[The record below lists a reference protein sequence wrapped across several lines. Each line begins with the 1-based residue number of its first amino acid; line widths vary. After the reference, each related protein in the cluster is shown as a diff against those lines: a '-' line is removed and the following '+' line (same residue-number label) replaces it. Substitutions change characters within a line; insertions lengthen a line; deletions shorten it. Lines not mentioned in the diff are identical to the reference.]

1 MTEQNAHD
9 DERDTADLA
18 AGDTADLP
26 IDDATDLA
34 AADTARPQAP
44 AEQLTPAGRAVS
56 PSPSPTPT
64 FAATDRPARRAR
76 RLRWKPGITRPMMA
90 LSAASFALMVA
101 GVGGYVSAIPAV
113 VAGDKPGAVVIPLES
128 ALWLDGQM
136 REVQA
141 GSANSTRAVGPLTVE
156 GSKTD
161 AAAPDA
167 AAALGIGSSSGM
179 LGVASLTGASA
190 ASSVDSS
197 FTRAQQIAGASVASG
212 SGSASGSAAST
223 AARRRRARGL
233 REAAPR
239 PAPVRAVRATP
250 AVRAARRAMQAA
262 RARKAPAAPVPHLRL
277 PRPTAE
283 QEAAAYAVLVDHQA
297 RVNAYVVRLNNA
309 VAAFNN
315 DCMSTS
321 RPLRQSDYNEYAAI
335 DSQTLTDFLLLRNS
349 NAFADGSRWLE
360 QKGNLQR
367 AYIALDQYLTVIYD
381 AWGLNLEYENP
392 AEGVDRWMEPV
403 RADQDASGNSM
414 AAAHL
419 NETLASI
426 RLMSGLVDKG
436 GALASSGA
444 VQGMRLVRVADFS
457 APLSL
462 SDADRPSYVRRFVT
476 LFVSQGQGH
485 RGGTGRVE
493 HARNA
498 QGEHL
503 ALKLLSLPHRRDGET
518 EDDYERRVRASRAA
532 FEREYECHILL
543 SGLKGF
549 PRSVRPRAPLTG
561 CRASLWNG
569 LRASPWTACAGSW
582 PSTAAAA

>member
-1 MTEQNAHD
+1 MAEQNAHD

-18 AGDTADLP
+18 AGDTADLA

-34 AADTARPQAP
+34 AADTACPQAP

-113 VAGDKPGAVVIPLES
+113 VAGDKPGTVVIPLES

-141 GSANSTRAVGPLTVE
+141 GPANSTRAVGPLTVE

-197 FTRAQQIAGASVASG
+197 FTRAQQIAGASAASGFGSASDSAASGGSSQAGSGSAGSGGSASG
-212 SGSASGSAAST
+212 SGSGLGNSGGSGSASDDASGSGSGSESAGGSGSA
-223 AARRRRARGL
+223 
-233 REAAPR
+233 
-239 PAPVRAVRATP
+239 PAPAG
-250 AVRAARRAMQAA
+250 
-262 RARKAPAAPVPHLRL
+262 
-277 PRPTAE
+277 PTAE
-283 QEAAAYAVLVDHQA
+283 QEAAAYAVLVNHQA
-297 RVNAYVVRLNNA
+297 RVNDYVARVNNA

-321 RPLRQSDYNEYAAI
+321 LSLRQSDYSECADI
-335 DSQTLTDFLLLRNS
+335 DGRTLTDFLLLRNS
-349 NAFADGSRWLE
+349 SAFAEGSRWQE
-360 QKGNLQR
+360 QKGNLQQ
-367 AYIALDQYLTVIYD
+367 AYIALDRYLTVIYS
-381 AWGLNLEYENP
+381 AWQLNLEYENP

-403 RADQDASGNSM
+403 RADQDAFGNSM
-414 AAAHL
+414 AAAQL

-426 RLMSGLVDKG
+426 RL
-436 GALASSGA
+436 
-444 VQGMRLVRVADFS
+444 
-457 APLSL
+457 
-462 SDADRPSYVRRFVT
+462 
-476 LFVSQGQGH
+476 
-485 RGGTGRVE
+485 
-493 HARNA
+493 
-498 QGEHL
+498 
-503 ALKLLSLPHRRDGET
+503 
-518 EDDYERRVRASRAA
+518 
-532 FEREYECHILL
+532 
-543 SGLKGF
+543 
-549 PRSVRPRAPLTG
+549 
-561 CRASLWNG
+561 
-569 LRASPWTACAGSW
+569 
-582 PSTAAAA
+582 

>member
-1 MTEQNAHD
+1 MAEQNAHD

-18 AGDTADLP
+18 AGD
-26 IDDATDLA
+26 ATDLA
-34 AADTARPQAP
+34 TADAARSQAP
-44 AEQLTPAGRAVS
+44 AGQLTPAGRAVS
-56 PSPSPTPT
+56 PSPSPTPA

-141 GSANSTRAVGPLTVE
+141 GPANSTRAVGPLTVE

-197 FTRAQQIAGASVASG
+197 FTRAQQIAGASAASG
-212 SGSASGSAAST
+212 SGSASDSAASGGSSQ
-223 AARRRRARGL
+223 AGSGSAGSGSASGSGSGSGGSGSGGSGSASDDAGGSGSGS
-233 REAAPR
+233 ENAGGSGSV
-239 PAPVRAVRATP
+239 PAPAGP
-250 AVRAARRAMQAA
+250 M
-262 RARKAPAAPVPHLRL
+262 
-277 PRPTAE
+277 AE

-321 RPLRQSDYNEYAAI
+321 RPLRQSDYNECAAI

-426 RLMSGLVDKG
+426 
-436 GALASSGA
+436 
-444 VQGMRLVRVADFS
+444 
-457 APLSL
+457 SL
-462 SDADRPSYVRRFVT
+462 
-476 LFVSQGQGH
+476 
-485 RGGTGRVE
+485 
-493 HARNA
+493 
-498 QGEHL
+498 
-503 ALKLLSLPHRRDGET
+503 
-518 EDDYERRVRASRAA
+518 
-532 FEREYECHILL
+532 
-543 SGLKGF
+543 
-549 PRSVRPRAPLTG
+549 
-561 CRASLWNG
+561 
-569 LRASPWTACAGSW
+569 
-582 PSTAAAA
+582 

>member
-1 MTEQNAHD
+1 MAEQNAHD

-18 AGDTADLP
+18 TNDAADLAAGDATDLVTEDTADLAIDDTSDSAVDDASDPTAGDTADL
-26 IDDATDLA
+26 A
-34 AADTARPQAP
+34 AADVARSQAP
-44 AEQLTPAGRAVS
+44 AERPTPNGRAVS

-141 GSANSTRAVGPLTVE
+141 GPANSTRAVGPLTVE

-179 LGVASLTGASA
+179 LGVASLTGAST

-197 FTRAQQIAGASVASG
+197 FTRAQQIAGASAASG
-212 SGSASGSAAST
+212 SGSASGSAAS
-223 AARRRRARGL
+223 ASGSGSGSGNSGSGGSGGASGDASGS
-233 REAAPR
+233 ESGSGNAGGSGS
-239 PAPVRAVRATP
+239 
-250 AVRAARRAMQAA
+250 
-262 RARKAPAAPVPHLRL
+262 APAG
-277 PRPTAE
+277 PTAE
-283 QEAAAYAVLVDHQA
+283 LEAAAYAVLVDHQA
-297 RVNAYVVRLNNA
+297 RVNDYVARLNNA

-321 RPLRQSDYNEYAAI
+321 RSLRQSDYNECAAI

-349 NAFADGSRWLE
+349 SAFADGSRWLE

-367 AYIALDQYLTVIYD
+367 AYIALDQYLSVIYD
-381 AWGLNLEYENP
+381 AWGLNLAYENP

-403 RADQDASGNSM
+403 RADQDAFGNSI
-414 AAAHL
+414 AAARL

-426 RLMSGLVDKG
+426 RL
-436 GALASSGA
+436 
-444 VQGMRLVRVADFS
+444 
-457 APLSL
+457 
-462 SDADRPSYVRRFVT
+462 
-476 LFVSQGQGH
+476 
-485 RGGTGRVE
+485 
-493 HARNA
+493 
-498 QGEHL
+498 
-503 ALKLLSLPHRRDGET
+503 
-518 EDDYERRVRASRAA
+518 
-532 FEREYECHILL
+532 
-543 SGLKGF
+543 
-549 PRSVRPRAPLTG
+549 
-561 CRASLWNG
+561 
-569 LRASPWTACAGSW
+569 
-582 PSTAAAA
+582 

>member
-18 AGDTADLP
+18 TNDAADLAAGDATDLVTDDTADLA
-26 IDDATDLA
+26 IDDTSDSAVDDTSDLA
-34 AADTARPQAP
+34 AGDAADLATADAARSQAP

-90 LSAASFALMVA
+90 LSAASFALMIA

-113 VAGDKPGAVVIPLES
+113 FAGDRPSAVVIPLES

-141 GSANSTRAVGPLTVE
+141 GPANSTRAVGPLTVE

-167 AAALGIGSSSGM
+167 AAALGLGSSSGM
-179 LGVASLTGASA
+179 LDVASLTGASA

-197 FTRAQQIAGASVASG
+197 FTRAQQIAGASAASG
-212 SGSASGSAAST
+212 SGSASGSAAS
-223 AARRRRARGL
+223 GGSS
-233 REAAPR
+233 
-239 PAPVRAVRATP
+239 
-250 AVRAARRAMQAA
+250 QAGSGSA
-262 RARKAPAAPVPHLRL
+262 GSGSASGSGSGGSGGASGDAGGSGSGSESAGGSDSGSASAPAG
-277 PRPTAE
+277 PTAE

-297 RVNAYVVRLNNA
+297 RVNDYVARLNNA

-321 RPLRQSDYNEYAAI
+321 RPLRQGDYNECAAI

-349 NAFADGSRWLE
+349 DAFADGSRWLE

-367 AYIALDQYLTVIYD
+367 AYIALDQYLSVIYD

-426 RLMSGLVDKG
+426 RL
-436 GALASSGA
+436 
-444 VQGMRLVRVADFS
+444 
-457 APLSL
+457 
-462 SDADRPSYVRRFVT
+462 
-476 LFVSQGQGH
+476 
-485 RGGTGRVE
+485 
-493 HARNA
+493 
-498 QGEHL
+498 
-503 ALKLLSLPHRRDGET
+503 
-518 EDDYERRVRASRAA
+518 
-532 FEREYECHILL
+532 
-543 SGLKGF
+543 
-549 PRSVRPRAPLTG
+549 
-561 CRASLWNG
+561 
-569 LRASPWTACAGSW
+569 
-582 PSTAAAA
+582 

>member
-1 MTEQNAHD
+1 MPEQNAHD

-18 AGDTADLP
+18 AGDTADLA

-44 AEQLTPAGRAVS
+44 AERLMPAGRAVS

-113 VAGDKPGAVVIPLES
+113 VAGDKPSAVVIPLES

-141 GSANSTRAVGPLTVE
+141 GPVSSTRAVGPLTIE

-167 AAALGIGSSSGM
+167 AAALGLGSSSGM

-197 FTRAQQIAGASVASG
+197 FTRAQQIAGASAASG
-212 SGSASGSAAST
+212 SGSASGSAASGGSSQ
-223 AARRRRARGL
+223 AGSGSAGSGGSASGSGSGL
-233 REAAPR
+233 GNSGGSGSASDDAGGSGSGSENAGGSGSA
-239 PAPVRAVRATP
+239 PAPAG
-250 AVRAARRAMQAA
+250 
-262 RARKAPAAPVPHLRL
+262 
-277 PRPTAE
+277 PTAE
-283 QEAAAYAVLVDHQA
+283 QEAAAYTVLVDHQA
-297 RVNAYVVRLNNA
+297 RVNAYVARVNNA
-309 VAAFNN
+309 VTAFNN

-321 RPLRQSDYNEYAAI
+321 RPLRQSDYNECAAI

-367 AYIALDQYLTVIYD
+367 AYIALDQYLSVIYD
-381 AWGLNLEYENP
+381 AWGLNLAYENP

-403 RADQDASGNSM
+403 RADQDASGNSI
-414 AAAHL
+414 AAARL

-426 RLMSGLVDKG
+426 RL
-436 GALASSGA
+436 
-444 VQGMRLVRVADFS
+444 
-457 APLSL
+457 
-462 SDADRPSYVRRFVT
+462 
-476 LFVSQGQGH
+476 
-485 RGGTGRVE
+485 
-493 HARNA
+493 
-498 QGEHL
+498 
-503 ALKLLSLPHRRDGET
+503 
-518 EDDYERRVRASRAA
+518 
-532 FEREYECHILL
+532 
-543 SGLKGF
+543 
-549 PRSVRPRAPLTG
+549 
-561 CRASLWNG
+561 
-569 LRASPWTACAGSW
+569 
-582 PSTAAAA
+582 

>member
-1 MTEQNAHD
+1 MTERNARD
-9 DERDTADLA
+9 DERDTANLA
-18 AGDTADLP
+18 AGDTADLA
-26 IDDATDLA
+26 IDDTSDLAVDDTSDLAAGDAADLA
-34 AADTARPQAP
+34 AADAARSQAP
-44 AEQLTPAGRAVS
+44 AGQLTPAGRAVS
-56 PSPSPTPT
+56 PSSSPTPT

-113 VAGDKPGAVVIPLES
+113 VAGDKPSTVVIPLES

-141 GSANSTRAVGPLTVE
+141 GPVSSTRAVGPLTIE

-197 FTRAQQIAGASVASG
+197 FTRAQQIAGVSAASG
-212 SGSASGSAAST
+212 SGSASGSAASGGSSQ
-223 AARRRRARGL
+223 AGSGSAGSGSASGSGSGSGGSGSGGSGSASDDAGGSGSGS
-233 REAAPR
+233 ENAGGSGSA
-239 PAPVRAVRATP
+239 PAPAG
-250 AVRAARRAMQAA
+250 
-262 RARKAPAAPVPHLRL
+262 
-277 PRPTAE
+277 PTAE

-321 RPLRQSDYNEYAAI
+321 RPLRQSDYNECAAI

-426 RLMSGLVDKG
+426 
-436 GALASSGA
+436 
-444 VQGMRLVRVADFS
+444 
-457 APLSL
+457 SL
-462 SDADRPSYVRRFVT
+462 
-476 LFVSQGQGH
+476 
-485 RGGTGRVE
+485 
-493 HARNA
+493 
-498 QGEHL
+498 
-503 ALKLLSLPHRRDGET
+503 
-518 EDDYERRVRASRAA
+518 
-532 FEREYECHILL
+532 
-543 SGLKGF
+543 
-549 PRSVRPRAPLTG
+549 
-561 CRASLWNG
+561 
-569 LRASPWTACAGSW
+569 
-582 PSTAAAA
+582 

>member
-1 MTEQNAHD
+1 MAEQNAHD
-9 DERDTADLA
+9 DERDTADLV
-18 AGDTADLP
+18 AGDTADLA
-26 IDDATDLA
+26 IDGATDLA
-34 AADTARPQAP
+34 VADTARPQAP
-44 AEQLTPAGRAVS
+44 AEQLTPAGSAVS
-56 PSPSPTPT
+56 PSSSPTPT

-141 GSANSTRAVGPLTVE
+141 GPANSTRAVGPLTVE

-197 FTRAQQIAGASVASG
+197 FTRAQQIAGASAASG
-212 SGSASGSAAST
+212 SGSASGFAASGGSSQ
-223 AARRRRARGL
+223 AGSGPAGGGSASGSGSGSGNSGGSGGASGDASGSGSGS
-233 REAAPR
+233 ESAGGSDSA
-239 PAPVRAVRATP
+239 PAPAG
-250 AVRAARRAMQAA
+250 
-262 RARKAPAAPVPHLRL
+262 
-277 PRPTAE
+277 PTAE

-321 RPLRQSDYNEYAAI
+321 RPLRQGDYNECAAI

-349 NAFADGSRWLE
+349 DAFADGSRWLE

-367 AYIALDQYLTVIYD
+367 AYIALDQYLSVIYD
-381 AWGLNLEYENP
+381 AWGLNLAYENP

-426 RLMSGLVDKG
+426 RL
-436 GALASSGA
+436 
-444 VQGMRLVRVADFS
+444 
-457 APLSL
+457 
-462 SDADRPSYVRRFVT
+462 
-476 LFVSQGQGH
+476 
-485 RGGTGRVE
+485 
-493 HARNA
+493 
-498 QGEHL
+498 
-503 ALKLLSLPHRRDGET
+503 
-518 EDDYERRVRASRAA
+518 
-532 FEREYECHILL
+532 
-543 SGLKGF
+543 
-549 PRSVRPRAPLTG
+549 
-561 CRASLWNG
+561 
-569 LRASPWTACAGSW
+569 
-582 PSTAAAA
+582 

>member
-1 MTEQNAHD
+1 MAEQNAHD

-18 AGDTADLP
+18 AGDATDLVTDDTADLA
-26 IDDATDLA
+26 IDDTSDSAVDDMSDLATGDTADLA
-34 AADTARPQAP
+34 ADDASRSQAP
-44 AEQLTPAGRAVS
+44 AGQSTPAGRAAS

-64 FAATDRPARRAR
+64 FAATDRPTRRAR
-76 RLRWKPGITRPMMA
+76 RLRWKPGVTRSMMA

-141 GSANSTRAVGPLTVE
+141 GPANSTRAVGPLTVE

-197 FTRAQQIAGASVASG
+197 FTRAQQIAGASAASG
-212 SGSASGSAAST
+212 SGSASGSAASGGSSQ
-223 AARRRRARGL
+223 AGSGSAGSGSASGSGSDSGNSGGSGG
-233 REAAPR
+233 APGDASGSGSESDGGSGSA
-239 PAPVRAVRATP
+239 PAPAG
-250 AVRAARRAMQAA
+250 
-262 RARKAPAAPVPHLRL
+262 
-277 PRPTAE
+277 PTAE

-297 RVNAYVVRLNNA
+297 RVNDYIARVNNA

-321 RPLRQSDYNEYAAI
+321 LSLRQSDYNECERINAI
-335 DSQTLTDFLLLRNS
+335 WVYDFLALRDS
-349 NAFADGSRWLE
+349 DAFNENSRWQE

-367 AYIALDQYLTVIYD
+367 AYWAVNGYLTVVYD
-381 AWGLNLEYENP
+381 AWQLNLEYDNP

-426 RLMSGLVDKG
+426 
-436 GALASSGA
+436 
-444 VQGMRLVRVADFS
+444 
-457 APLSL
+457 SL
-462 SDADRPSYVRRFVT
+462 
-476 LFVSQGQGH
+476 
-485 RGGTGRVE
+485 
-493 HARNA
+493 
-498 QGEHL
+498 
-503 ALKLLSLPHRRDGET
+503 
-518 EDDYERRVRASRAA
+518 
-532 FEREYECHILL
+532 
-543 SGLKGF
+543 
-549 PRSVRPRAPLTG
+549 
-561 CRASLWNG
+561 
-569 LRASPWTACAGSW
+569 
-582 PSTAAAA
+582 

>member
-1 MTEQNAHD
+1 MAEQNAHD

-18 AGDTADLP
+18 TNDAADLAASDATDLVTEDTADLAIDDTSDSAVDDASDPTAGDTADL
-26 IDDATDLA
+26 A
-34 AADTARPQAP
+34 AADVARSQAP
-44 AEQLTPAGRAVS
+44 AERPTPNGRAVS

-113 VAGDKPGAVVIPLES
+113 VAGDKPSTVVIPLES

-141 GSANSTRAVGPLTVE
+141 GPVSSTRAAGPLTIE

-167 AAALGIGSSSGM
+167 AAALGLGSSSGM
-179 LGVASLTGASA
+179 LGVASLTGASG

-197 FTRAQQIAGASVASG
+197 FTRAWQIAGGASTGSGSGSSSGSASSGGSSQAGAGSAGGGSASG
-212 SGSASGSAAST
+212 SGSGSGGSGGSGSASSDASGSGSESAGGSGSA
-223 AARRRRARGL
+223 
-233 REAAPR
+233 
-239 PAPVRAVRATP
+239 PAPAG
-250 AVRAARRAMQAA
+250 
-262 RARKAPAAPVPHLRL
+262 
-277 PRPTAE
+277 PTAE

-315 DCMSTS
+315 DCMSAS
-321 RPLRQSDYNEYAAI
+321 RSLRQSDYNECAAI

-349 NAFADGSRWLE
+349 SAFAEGSRWQE

-381 AWGLNLEYENP
+381 AWQLNLEYDNP

-414 AAAHL
+414 AAANL

-426 RLMSGLVDKG
+426 
-436 GALASSGA
+436 
-444 VQGMRLVRVADFS
+444 
-457 APLSL
+457 SL
-462 SDADRPSYVRRFVT
+462 
-476 LFVSQGQGH
+476 
-485 RGGTGRVE
+485 
-493 HARNA
+493 
-498 QGEHL
+498 
-503 ALKLLSLPHRRDGET
+503 
-518 EDDYERRVRASRAA
+518 
-532 FEREYECHILL
+532 
-543 SGLKGF
+543 
-549 PRSVRPRAPLTG
+549 
-561 CRASLWNG
+561 
-569 LRASPWTACAGSW
+569 
-582 PSTAAAA
+582 

>member
-1 MTEQNAHD
+1 MAEQNAHD
-9 DERDTADLA
+9 DEHNTADLATNDAADLA
-18 AGDTADLP
+18 AGDATDLVTDDTADLA
-26 IDDATDLA
+26 IDDTSDSAVDDTSDLA
-34 AADTARPQAP
+34 AGDAADLATADAARSQAP
-44 AEQLTPAGRAVS
+44 AEQLTPAGRVVS
-56 PSPSPTPT
+56 PSPSPTPM

-90 LSAASFALMVA
+90 LLAASFALMVA

-113 VAGDKPGAVVIPLES
+113 VAGDKPSTVVIPLES

-141 GSANSTRAVGPLTVE
+141 GPVSSTRAVGPLTVE

-197 FTRAQQIAGASVASG
+197 FTRAQQIAGASAASG
-212 SGSASGSAAST
+212 SGSASGFAASGGSSQ
-223 AARRRRARGL
+223 AGSGSAGSGSASGSGSGSGGSGSGGSGSASDDAGGSGSGS
-233 REAAPR
+233 ENAGGSGSA
-239 PAPVRAVRATP
+239 PAPAG
-250 AVRAARRAMQAA
+250 
-262 RARKAPAAPVPHLRL
+262 
-277 PRPTAE
+277 PTAE

-297 RVNAYVVRLNNA
+297 RVNDYVARVNNA

-321 RPLRQSDYNEYAAI
+321 RPLRQSDYNECAAI

-426 RLMSGLVDKG
+426 
-436 GALASSGA
+436 
-444 VQGMRLVRVADFS
+444 
-457 APLSL
+457 SL
-462 SDADRPSYVRRFVT
+462 
-476 LFVSQGQGH
+476 
-485 RGGTGRVE
+485 
-493 HARNA
+493 
-498 QGEHL
+498 
-503 ALKLLSLPHRRDGET
+503 
-518 EDDYERRVRASRAA
+518 
-532 FEREYECHILL
+532 
-543 SGLKGF
+543 
-549 PRSVRPRAPLTG
+549 
-561 CRASLWNG
+561 
-569 LRASPWTACAGSW
+569 
-582 PSTAAAA
+582 

>member
-56 PSPSPTPT
+56 PSPSPTST

-141 GSANSTRAVGPLTVE
+141 GPANSTRAVGPLTVE

-212 SGSASGSAAST
+212 SGSASGSAASGGSSQ
-223 AARRRRARGL
+223 AGSGSAGSGSASGSGSGSGNSGGSGGASGDASGSGS
-233 REAAPR
+233 ESAGGSGSA
-239 PAPVRAVRATP
+239 PAPAG
-250 AVRAARRAMQAA
+250 
-262 RARKAPAAPVPHLRL
+262 
-277 PRPTAE
+277 PTAE
-283 QEAAAYAVLVDHQA
+283 QEVAAYAVLVDHQA

-321 RPLRQSDYNEYAAI
+321 RPLRQSDYNECAAI

-426 RLMSGLVDKG
+426 RL
-436 GALASSGA
+436 
-444 VQGMRLVRVADFS
+444 
-457 APLSL
+457 
-462 SDADRPSYVRRFVT
+462 
-476 LFVSQGQGH
+476 
-485 RGGTGRVE
+485 
-493 HARNA
+493 
-498 QGEHL
+498 
-503 ALKLLSLPHRRDGET
+503 
-518 EDDYERRVRASRAA
+518 
-532 FEREYECHILL
+532 
-543 SGLKGF
+543 
-549 PRSVRPRAPLTG
+549 
-561 CRASLWNG
+561 
-569 LRASPWTACAGSW
+569 
-582 PSTAAAA
+582 

>member
-1 MTEQNAHD
+1 MAEQNAHD

-18 AGDTADLP
+18 TNDAADLAAGDATDLVTDDTADLA
-26 IDDATDLA
+26 IDDTSDSAVDDTSDLA
-34 AADTARPQAP
+34 AGDAADLATADVARSQAP
-44 AEQLTPAGRAVS
+44 AGQLTPAGRAVS

-90 LSAASFALMVA
+90 LSAASFALMIA

-113 VAGDKPGAVVIPLES
+113 VADDRPSAVIIPLES

-141 GSANSTRAVGPLTVE
+141 GPVGSTRAVGPVTIE
-156 GSKTD
+156 ASKTD

-197 FTRAQQIAGASVASG
+197 FTRAQQIAGASAASG
-212 SGSASGSAAST
+212 SDSASGSAASGGSSQ
-223 AARRRRARGL
+223 AGSGSAGGGSASGSGSGSGGSGGSNSASGDASGSSSGS
-233 REAAPR
+233 ESADGSGSS
-239 PAPVRAVRATP
+239 PAPAG
-250 AVRAARRAMQAA
+250 
-262 RARKAPAAPVPHLRL
+262 
-277 PRPTAE
+277 PTAE

-297 RVNAYVVRLNNA
+297 RVNAYLVRLNNA

-321 RPLRQSDYNEYAAI
+321 RPLRQSDYNECAAI

-349 NAFADGSRWLE
+349 DAFADGSRWLE

-367 AYIALDQYLTVIYD
+367 AYIALDRYLTVIYD
-381 AWGLNLEYENP
+381 AWGLNLEYDNP

-403 RADQDASGNSM
+403 RADQDASGNSIR
-414 AAAHL
+414 AAQL

-426 RLMSGLVDKG
+426 
-436 GALASSGA
+436 
-444 VQGMRLVRVADFS
+444 
-457 APLSL
+457 SL
-462 SDADRPSYVRRFVT
+462 
-476 LFVSQGQGH
+476 
-485 RGGTGRVE
+485 
-493 HARNA
+493 
-498 QGEHL
+498 
-503 ALKLLSLPHRRDGET
+503 
-518 EDDYERRVRASRAA
+518 
-532 FEREYECHILL
+532 
-543 SGLKGF
+543 
-549 PRSVRPRAPLTG
+549 
-561 CRASLWNG
+561 
-569 LRASPWTACAGSW
+569 
-582 PSTAAAA
+582 

>member
-18 AGDTADLP
+18 TNDAADLAAGDATDLVTDDTADLA
-26 IDDATDLA
+26 IDDTSDSAVGDTSDLA
-34 AADTARPQAP
+34 AGDAADLATADAARSQAP
-44 AEQLTPAGRAVS
+44 AGQLTPAGRAAS

-90 LSAASFALMVA
+90 LSAASFALMIA

-113 VAGDKPGAVVIPLES
+113 VADDRPSAVIIPLES

-141 GSANSTRAVGPLTVE
+141 GPVGSTRAVGPVTIE
-156 GSKTD
+156 ASKTD
-161 AAAPDA
+161 AIAPDA

-197 FTRAQQIAGASVASG
+197 FARAQQIAGASAASG
-212 SGSASGSAAST
+212 SGSASGSASSGGSSQAGAGSAGGGSASGSGSGSGGSGGSGS
-223 AARRRRARGL
+223 ASGDASGSGSGSEGADGSGSA
-233 REAAPR
+233 AAP
-239 PAPVRAVRATP
+239 AG
-250 AVRAARRAMQAA
+250 
-262 RARKAPAAPVPHLRL
+262 
-277 PRPTAE
+277 PTAE

-321 RPLRQSDYNEYAAI
+321 RPLRQSDYNECAAI

-349 NAFADGSRWLE
+349 SAFADGSRWQE

-367 AYIALDQYLTVIYD
+367 AYIALDQYLTVIYS
-381 AWGLNLEYENP
+381 AWQLNLEYDNP

-403 RADQDASGNSM
+403 RADQDASGNSI
-414 AAAHL
+414 AAAQL

-426 RLMSGLVDKG
+426 
-436 GALASSGA
+436 
-444 VQGMRLVRVADFS
+444 
-457 APLSL
+457 SL
-462 SDADRPSYVRRFVT
+462 
-476 LFVSQGQGH
+476 
-485 RGGTGRVE
+485 
-493 HARNA
+493 
-498 QGEHL
+498 
-503 ALKLLSLPHRRDGET
+503 
-518 EDDYERRVRASRAA
+518 
-532 FEREYECHILL
+532 
-543 SGLKGF
+543 
-549 PRSVRPRAPLTG
+549 
-561 CRASLWNG
+561 
-569 LRASPWTACAGSW
+569 
-582 PSTAAAA
+582 

>member
-1 MTEQNAHD
+1 
-9 DERDTADLA
+9 
-18 AGDTADLP
+18 
-26 IDDATDLA
+26 
-34 AADTARPQAP
+34 
-44 AEQLTPAGRAVS
+44 
-56 PSPSPTPT
+56 
-64 FAATDRPARRAR
+64 
-76 RLRWKPGITRPMMA
+76 MMA

-113 VAGDKPGAVVIPLES
+113 VAGDKPSMVVMPLES
-128 ALWLDGQM
+128 VLWLDGQM

-141 GSANSTRAVGPLTVE
+141 GPVGSTRAVGPLTIE

-167 AAALGIGSSSGM
+167 AAALGLGSSSGM

-197 FTRAQQIAGASVASG
+197 FTRAQQIAGASAASG
-212 SGSASGSAAST
+212 SGSASGSTASSGSSQ
-223 AARRRRARGL
+223 AGSGSAGSGSASGSGSGSGGSGSGGSGSASGDASGSGSGS
-233 REAAPR
+233 ESAGGSGSA
-239 PAPVRAVRATP
+239 PAPAG
-250 AVRAARRAMQAA
+250 
-262 RARKAPAAPVPHLRL
+262 
-277 PRPTAE
+277 PTAE

-297 RVNAYVVRLNNA
+297 RVNAYVARVNNA

-321 RPLRQSDYNEYAAI
+321 LSLRQSDYNECAAI

-367 AYIALDQYLTVIYD
+367 AYIALDRYLTVIYD

-426 RLMSGLVDKG
+426 RL
-436 GALASSGA
+436 
-444 VQGMRLVRVADFS
+444 
-457 APLSL
+457 
-462 SDADRPSYVRRFVT
+462 
-476 LFVSQGQGH
+476 
-485 RGGTGRVE
+485 
-493 HARNA
+493 
-498 QGEHL
+498 
-503 ALKLLSLPHRRDGET
+503 
-518 EDDYERRVRASRAA
+518 
-532 FEREYECHILL
+532 
-543 SGLKGF
+543 
-549 PRSVRPRAPLTG
+549 
-561 CRASLWNG
+561 
-569 LRASPWTACAGSW
+569 
-582 PSTAAAA
+582 

>member
-1 MTEQNAHD
+1 MAEQNAHD
-9 DERDTADLA
+9 DERDTADLV
-18 AGDTADLP
+18 AGDTADLATA
-26 IDDATDLA
+26 DA
-34 AADTARPQAP
+34 ARSQAP
-44 AEQLTPAGRAVS
+44 AGQLTPAGRAVS
-56 PSPSPTPT
+56 PSPSPTPA

-141 GSANSTRAVGPLTVE
+141 GPANSTRAVGPLTVE

-179 LGVASLTGASA
+179 LGVASLTGASG

-197 FTRAQQIAGASVASG
+197 FTRAQQIAGALAAWGSDSVSGSAASGGSSQAGSGSAGGGSASG
-212 SGSASGSAAST
+212 SGSGSGNSGGSGGASDDASGSGSGSENAGGSGSA
-223 AARRRRARGL
+223 
-233 REAAPR
+233 
-239 PAPVRAVRATP
+239 PAPAG
-250 AVRAARRAMQAA
+250 
-262 RARKAPAAPVPHLRL
+262 
-277 PRPTAE
+277 PTAE

-321 RPLRQSDYNEYAAI
+321 RPLRQSDYNECAAI

-426 RLMSGLVDKG
+426 
-436 GALASSGA
+436 
-444 VQGMRLVRVADFS
+444 
-457 APLSL
+457 SL
-462 SDADRPSYVRRFVT
+462 
-476 LFVSQGQGH
+476 
-485 RGGTGRVE
+485 
-493 HARNA
+493 
-498 QGEHL
+498 
-503 ALKLLSLPHRRDGET
+503 
-518 EDDYERRVRASRAA
+518 
-532 FEREYECHILL
+532 
-543 SGLKGF
+543 
-549 PRSVRPRAPLTG
+549 
-561 CRASLWNG
+561 
-569 LRASPWTACAGSW
+569 
-582 PSTAAAA
+582 